1 MSVPRFPGKLR
12 SAPLRPQ
19 RRAGMRRDTPGCA
32 ECTAGLPRQR
42 SPPAH
47 APRIIIIV
55 MIFIIYDF
63 YKYSCRW
70 PRLTRSAHTSIL
82 SAIHR
87 DGKTFSAGGIFD
99 AKVPIPPLS
108 LPSFP
113 AAAVAASRVPRP
125 RPAASSRSALAAAAA
140 ASAGWGEQ
148 LPTPTAPDYQFPATA
163 ADLRSESKEISED

>member
-63 YKYSCRW
+63 YKHSCRW

-87 DGKTFSAGGIFD
+87 DGKTFFRRWDIGCQSPD
-99 AKVPIPPLS
+99 SPPVPPL
-108 LPSFP
+108 LPRSRRRRFPGP
-113 AAAVAASRVPRP
+113 AAA
-125 RPAASSRSALAAAAA
+125 SRSL
-140 ASAGWGEQ
+140 
-148 LPTPTAPDYQFPATA
+148 LP
-163 ADLRSESKEISED
+163 LRARCCRCCFRGVGGTTSNPYSP